1 MCRLVVSHPS
11 RQSEQSPLSSHVR
24 KVQTF
29 PLYTGLLARAVYPP
43 PSPSRRSGASP
54 AVVMTLC
61 EKEKKRTADPNERT
75 DCPACLE
82 DGEAR
87 KSSMD
92 ITDKTAIP
100 GGGKSKRQ
108 WMTCPGMYKVSVAA
122 RTSVWPCSCPYWI
135 LWVTC
140 CMFTL
145 ITDWLG
151 VHLYAFVRECFTVI
165 FATLFDGDN
174 AIREGKPLS

>member
-1 MCRLVVSHPS
+1 MFGYRNHSNKTFLKFSDAALHGFETLITKQPMTQCADSLCHPL
-11 RQSEQSPLSSHVR
+11 RQSEHSPLSGHVR

-108 WMTCPGMYKVSVAA
+108 WMTCPGMYKVSVVA
-122 RTSVWPCSCPYWI
+122 RTSVRSRSCPY
-135 LWVTC
+135 
-140 CMFTL
+140 
-145 ITDWLG
+145 
-151 VHLYAFVRECFTVI
+151 
-165 FATLFDGDN
+165 
-174 AIREGKPLS
+174 

>member
-11 RQSEQSPLSSHVR
+11 RQSEQSPLSGHVR

-100 GGGKSKRQ
+100 GGGKT
-108 WMTCPGMYKVSVAA
+108 W
-122 RTSVWPCSCPYWI
+122 
-135 LWVTC
+135 
-140 CMFTL
+140 
-145 ITDWLG
+145 
-151 VHLYAFVRECFTVI
+151 REI
-165 FATLFDGDN
+165 N
-174 AIREGKPLS
+174 N